1 MKINPQDYDDLK
13 TAIVDIVG
21 NRKVADIW
29 ANYQANGLSEM
40 RFRWDLVWSV
50 PNIVRHP
57 IFDRMYKYAH
67 DSHVDTALRRI
78 VKEIS
83 EQ

>member
-1 MKINPQDYDDLK
+1 MKINQQDYNDLK
-13 TAIVDIVG
+13 NAIVGVVG
-21 NRKVADIW
+21 NRKVSDIW
-29 ANYQANGLSEM
+29 ANYQANGLSEL
-40 RFRWDLVWSV
+40 RFRWDLVWHIQ
-50 PNIVRHP
+50 NIVRQP
-57 IFDRMYKYAH
+57 IFDRIYKYAH

>member
-40 RFRWDLVWSV
+40 RFRWDLVWHV
-50 PNIVRHP
+50 QNIVRQP
-57 IFDRMYKYAH
+57 IFDRMYKYANN
-67 DSHVDTALRRI
+67 SHVDTALRRI

-83 EQ
+83 DQ